1 MKHTGEKKIEMMRI
15 LRVLAILLVPMVAL
29 ILGIS
34 APRVWADDD
43 VDEISFEE
51 ADVYAELNDTDED
64 LGFHAL
70 IDGEGWKKLRVEDP
84 NEKNIL
90 KLKAKSSLRRQGL
103 TELFFES
110 AEPTFDEL
118 SPEEFFARFP
128 EGTYE
133 IEGITLDGEELESE
147 DLFSHVMPAAPANIQ
162 VNGGDPIL
170 HKEVDC
176 ETGEGVQEVE
186 LEEGEDVVISW
197 DPVTSSHPQVG
208 RDGSIVASLYQV
220 VIEFET
226 PDEFESK
233 YSVDLPPSVT
243 EATIPYSFIALGLE
257 EDEGEITGEFKFE
270 ILVKEE
276 LGGNQTAAESCFEVV
291 VVPANG
297 E

>member
-1 MKHTGEKKIEMMRI
+1 MTHTREKKIKMIRTLRI
-15 LRVLAILLVPMVAL
+15 LGFFLVPVIAL

-34 APRVWADDD
+34 APGVWAGDDD
-43 VDEISFEE
+43 EE
-51 ADVYAELNDTDED
+51 TPFDVADVYAELNDTDED

-70 IDGEGWKKLRVEDP
+70 IDGEGWKKLAIEDP
-84 NEKNIL
+84 NEKKIL
-90 KLKAKSSLRRQGL
+90 KLQAKSRLRRQGL

-118 SPEEFFARFP
+118 SPEEFFDRFP
-128 EGTYE
+128 AGLYE
-133 IEGITLDGEELESE
+133 IEGKTLDGEELESE
-147 DLFSHVMPAAPANIQ
+147 DLFRHVMPAAPANIQ

-176 ETGEGVQEVE
+176 ETGEDVQEVE
-186 LEEGEDVVISW
+186 LEAGEDVVIDW
-197 DPVTSSHPQVG
+197 DPVITSHPDVG
-208 RDGSIVASLYQV
+208 IDGPIDASLYQV

-233 YSVDLPPSVT
+233 YSVDLPPDVT
-243 EATIPYSFIALGLE
+243 EATIPHSFIALGLE
-257 EDEGEITGEFKFE
+257 KDEGEIKGEFKFE

-291 VVPANG
+291 IVSQSGN
-297 E
+297 